1 MQILAERRLG
11 FERIAAT
18 AMDGNGLVFG
28 MNIRLHIEALSKK
41 SEQRDDKFFMVL
53 NLLLPRKIDIYFGGI
68 LPAPTDQH
76 TPRADFSFAFSA
88 AAV

>member
-53 NLLLPRKIDIYFGGI
+53 NLILYRKSDIHIGGI
-68 LPAPTDQH
+68 LST
-76 TPRADFSFAFSA
+76 SG
-88 AAV
+88 